1 MPDMEDRLNCL
12 EKNINLASDC
22 SEIRNV
28 LNRYLFFFNCGDV
41 NRILSCF
48 ALEDPE
54 VSIELGRGKYMKKKE
69 LVTFYN
75 RRVEVGHIAGT
86 LVEHGEGSTAVVVA
100 GDRKTARATAISFGY
115 KVLPPA
121 DSEAWDIGR
130 YYVEFL
136 RTDTGWKI
144 WHLQWILVAEA
155 DTCYGWLTQNI
166 AYQKEEDYPAM
177 DEMAKPEE
185 RLHAS
190 DCFVDYYKPDEINR
204 FLPEPPQEYESW
216 DGYGVTKN
224 TRTY

>member
-1 MPDMEDRLNCL
+1 MPDTGARLERL
-12 EKNINLASDC
+12 EKYINSASDR

-28 LNRYLFFFNCGDV
+28 LNRYLFYFNCGDV

-54 VSIELGRGKYMKKKE
+54 VSIELGRGKYMGKKE
-69 LVTFYN
+69 LVDFYN
-75 RRVEVGHIAGT
+75 QRVEIGHIHGSM
-86 LVEHGEGSTAVVVA
+86 VEHGEGSLAISVA
-100 GDRKTARATAISFGY
+100 KDRGTARAAALSFGY

-121 DSEAWDIGR
+121 ESEAWDIGR
-130 YYVEFL
+130 YYFEL
-136 RTDTGWKI
+136 LHTQSGWKI

-166 AYQKEEDYPAM
+166 AYQKEEDYPSM

-190 DCFVDYYKPDEINR
+190 DCFVDYYKPDEINH
-204 FLPEPPQEYESW
+204 FLPEPPDDYETW
-216 DGYGVTKN
+216 DGYCVTKN